1 MARKT
6 WEKVALVIA
15 ALAVLMALDGIV
27 SLQGLPVLVILLGA
41 ALLVTERLRIWLHT
55 HERAGIALLPFM
67 AAALVLMLTFA
78 KGRDVSQGVLLVV
91 TLGLVFDILLV
102 ALALISE
109 VSKRGL
115 RGIMEFV
122 GLTAM
127 GLLLGFGLSL
137 VFLLPMGRLG
147 GASLASP

>member
-1 MARKT
+1 MLRKK
-6 WEKVALVIA
+6 WEKIALAIA
-15 ALAVLMALDGIV
+15 ALSSLILLDEVV
-27 SLQGLPVLVILLGA
+27 SLQGLPVLVILLGV
-41 ALLVTERLRIWLHT
+41 ALLITEHLRLWLHT

-67 AAALVLMLTFA
+67 AAALVLLLAFTR
-78 KGRDVSQGVLLVV
+78 GRDVSQAVLLIL

-115 RGIMEFV
+115 RGVIEFI

-137 VFLLPMGRLG
+137 FFLLPMGRLA